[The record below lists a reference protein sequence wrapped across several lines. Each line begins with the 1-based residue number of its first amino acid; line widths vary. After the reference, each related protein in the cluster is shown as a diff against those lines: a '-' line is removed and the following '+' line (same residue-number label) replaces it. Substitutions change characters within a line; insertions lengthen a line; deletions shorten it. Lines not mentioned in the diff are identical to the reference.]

1 MTKDLLEPFGIAL
14 GDKVYEGSF
23 KIGDHSAYFASGANI
38 IKFPKSE
45 NNFLVYRD
53 LKDQG
58 EIFLDESLNKTSIEK
73 IERVP
78 IIGLAQVVNFNE
90 DDLTKMGRIVIYGDS
105 NCIDSS
111 HIKKGEYSLI

>member
-1 MTKDLLEPFGIAL
+1 MLKPFGIAF

-23 KIGDHSAYFASGANI
+23 KIGEHSAYFASGTSI
-38 IKFPKSE
+38 VKFPTSE

-58 EIFLDESLNKTSIEK
+58 KIFLDESQNRSSIEK
-73 IERVP
+73 IDHVP
-78 IIGLAQVVNFNE
+78 IIGLTQVVNFNE
-90 DDLTKMGRIVIYGDS
+90 NDLTRMGGRIIVYGDS

-111 HIKKGEYSLI
+111 HIKKGFKIF

>member
-1 MTKDLLEPFGIAL
+1 MLQPFGIAL

-23 KIGDHSAYFASGANI
+23 KVGDHSAYFASGTSI

-45 NNFLVYRD
+45 SNFLVYRD

-58 EIFLDESLNKTSIEK
+58 EIFLDESFNKTSVEK

-78 IIGLAQVVNFNE
+78 IIGLAQIVNFNE
-90 DDLTKMGRIVIYGDS
+90 DDLSKTGRIVVYGDS

-111 HIKKGEYSLI
+111 HIKNGDF